1 VVTPF
6 LPGDSLLF
14 AVGAM
19 SARPSS
25 PLDVGLLIALLT
37 AAGVLGNTV
46 NYWIGWRVG
55 PAVFTRER
63 SRLFNKRHLVRAQE
77 FYDRHGGLTI
87 VITRF
92 MPIIRT
98 FAPFVAGIARMPF
111 RRFSFFNVAGGLLW
125 VAGFTLGGWWF
136 GNLPSVKRNFH
147 IVVLAI
153 IVVSVLPAGIA
164 WWRERRR
171 ARSQAAA

>member
-1 VVTPF
+1 
-6 LPGDSLLF
+6 
-14 AVGAM
+14 
-19 SARPSS
+19 
-25 PLDVGLLIALLT
+25 
-37 AAGVLGNTV
+37 
-46 NYWIGWRVG
+46 
-55 PAVFTRER
+55 VFTRER

-92 MPIIRT
+92 MPIVRT

-125 VAGFTLGGWWF
+125 VAAFTVGGWWF

-147 IVVLAI
+147 IVVLGI
-153 IVVSVLPAGIA
+153 IAVSVLPAGIA

-171 ARSQAAA
+171 ARSQPAA